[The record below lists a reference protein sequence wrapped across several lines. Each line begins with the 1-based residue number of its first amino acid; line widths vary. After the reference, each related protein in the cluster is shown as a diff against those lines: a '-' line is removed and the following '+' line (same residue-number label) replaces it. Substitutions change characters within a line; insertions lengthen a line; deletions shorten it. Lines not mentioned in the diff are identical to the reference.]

1 MNASNQLYGNK
12 SRLAVPSDCS
22 TDGAQGETSTKKIS
36 RSKSVPVS
44 SSAFDSLH
52 LEARSSDPQHREPTT
67 PKEAAKPRNG
77 KSSLKGK
84 LSSFFSMRKKAGK
97 EKLTASPLV
106 GLNGRVP
113 PDSNAAV
120 CLSLQDDVASENL
133 EDKFQYTTVVL
144 PVKEPEAPSSSKV
157 LLLLQFFVC
166 LDVNL
171 VFITVECVRF
181 LKLDGWFCRP

>member
-1 MNASNQLYGNK
+1 MLAISEMKKEEVVDQVATNASNQLCGNK
-12 SRLAVPSDCS
+12 SRLAVPSNCS
-22 TDGAQGETSTKKIS
+22 TDGAQGEASTKKIS

-52 LEARSSDPQHREPTT
+52 LDARSSDPQHREPTT
-67 PKEAAKPRNG
+67 PKGEAKPRNG

-133 EDKFQYTTVVL
+133 EDKFQYATIVL

-157 LLLLQFFVC
+157 LLLLHFLFV
-166 LDVNL
+166 
-171 VFITVECVRF
+171 
-181 LKLDGWFCRP
+181 